1 MLTKTKVT
9 KSREKR
15 TRDCFGKN
23 SQKAFREFPSFPFPL
38 RAALDRGEPS
48 ERKLDGNIPPRI
60 PPPRSGQKHPSTEL
74 LLMTGADEMIH
85 QRLNFGDGLFAPFW

>member
-1 MLTKTKVT
+1 MLTKTLVT

-15 TRDCFGKN
+15 TTESFAKN

-48 ERKLDGNIPPRI
+48 ERKLDGNIPPPDFNHHI
-60 PPPRSGQKHPSTEL
+60 PDREPP
-74 LLMTGADEMIH
+74 
-85 QRLNFGDGLFAPFW
+85 

>member
-1 MLTKTKVT
+1 MLTETLVT

-15 TRDCFGKN
+15 TTESFAKN

-48 ERKLDGNIPPRI
+48 ERKLDGNIPPLILTTTCRTES
-60 PPPRSGQKHPSTEL
+60 PRKQKY
-74 LLMTGADEMIH
+74 
-85 QRLNFGDGLFAPFW
+85 N

>member
-1 MLTKTKVT
+1 MLTKTLVT

-15 TRDCFGKN
+15 TTEGFAKN

-48 ERKLDGNIPPRI
+48 ERKLDGTSPPGGRAGNLQTVLVQMAMV
-60 PPPRSGQKHPSTEL
+60 S
-74 LLMTGADEMIH
+74 
-85 QRLNFGDGLFAPFW
+85 QR